1 MLIYTPQITSRLNYT
16 FHLIFE
22 TLCKIKYEVT
32 TDELRFNTHDG
43 PKINYSNQKF
53 DTEFLIKPIGL
64 LHEEGISVQEIIISK
79 WQELPIFYK
88 SSEEEIPFD
97 IFSATFFLVSR
108 YEEYLPHIKDHH
120 GRYTAEE
127 SIAYK
132 YQFLDKPLVN
142 QWIKAFKN
150 ILLNRFKTIKFPEQ
164 KFSFQSTIDVDAAYY
179 FLEKGIVR
187 TTASFIKSAIEL
199 DKEMIQQRKDVLLGR
214 IPDPYDTFE
223 LQIKLNKKYNI
234 DTVYFILLAD
244 YGLNDKNNLIH
255 SRKFQLL
262 VKHLADNAEVAIHPS
277 YASNSNFETLVIE
290 KNRLERIVKKEVKNS
305 RQHFLKLDIPFTY
318 RNLLE
323 LSIENDFSMGYASQP
338 GFRASICTPYY
349 FYDLELETSTNLKI
363 HPFAVMDA
371 TFNYYLKLSP
381 EKSFFMIKQI
391 IDKVKAVDGHF
402 ISLWHN
408 ETWSEYK
415 KWKGWSKLYLQ
426 MIEYIHKC

>member
-32 TDELRFNTHDG
+32 TDELRFNNHDG
-43 PKINYSNQKF
+43 LKINYSNQKF

-187 TTASFIKSAIEL
+187 TTASFIKSALEL

-223 LQIKLNKKYNI
+223 LQINLNKKYNI

-381 EKSFFMIKQI
+381 EKSFYMIKQI

-415 KWKGWSKLYLQ
+415 KWKGWGKLYQQ

>member
-1 MLIYTPQITSRLNYT
+1 M
-16 FHLIFE
+16 
-22 TLCKIKYEVT
+22 T
-32 TDELRFNTHDG
+32 TDELRFNSHDG

-391 IDKVKAVDGHF
+391 IDIVKAVDGHF